1 MSKSIDL
8 FQLLVDA
15 NVNKRRKVNAKTSSS
30 IPVLEIE
37 VDHETCERYGGDHIY
52 EIILC
57 LLQSLFA

>member
-30 IPVLEIE
+30 IPVREIE
-37 VDHETCERYGGDHIY
+37 VDHETCKRYGGDHIC
-52 EIILC
+52 EII
-57 LLQSLFA
+57 

>member
-30 IPVLEIE
+30 IPVCEIE
-37 VDHETCERYGGDHIY
+37 VDHETCKRYGGDHIC
-52 EIILC
+52 EII
-57 LLQSLFA
+57 